1 MIVFQKL
8 RWRNF
13 ISTGN
18 YFNEID
24 FLRHNTTLVCG
35 ENGAGKSTM
44 LDALTYVLFGKSF
57 RGINIPQ
64 LVNGIN
70 DKQSVVEIE
79 FIIGEHEYLVRRG
92 QKPKVFEIFKD
103 GSLIDQDSTSKDYQR
118 VLEEQI
124 LKMSYKSF
132 CQIVILGSSN
142 YIPFM
147 KLPAADRRAV
157 VETLL
162 DIDVFSSMNQILKYR
177 NGSIKDTI
185 RETEYQIELLKTK
198 MVEKEKHIQDIES
211 RSKTSHDL
219 HTKEIKET
227 KKSIEEYEQ
236 QREKLEDQRQE
247 LLNEISDLSKIN
259 ETLSDLQTHS
269 RYTKKEIS
277 DLEKQIDFYDKNSTC
292 PTCNQ
297 KVNNRDELVGVRQEK
312 KAELESE
319 HESILNQIDETK
331 ESLAKIENTLN
342 ESRKIG
348 DIISDINSS
357 ISSAT
362 KYLDKIHTDIER
374 IEEEKIEFEVEKQ
387 NLKNLAEQGKDLV
400 LSRLELI
407 RKKNTCEEAALLLSD
422 TGIKA
427 RIIKHYLP
435 IINKLINHYLT
446 AMDFFCLFILD
457 ERFHETIKSR
467 HREEFSY
474 QNFSEGER
482 LRIDLSLLFAW
493 REVARLRNSTNCNL
507 LILDEVLDSSLDN
520 AGTEEFLKIL
530 RGLDKRM
537 NIFII
542 SHKADQLMDKFDG
555 TLNFKKRN
563 NFSVMS

>member
-8 RWRNF
+8 RYRNF

-18 YFNEID
+18 YFNEIN
-24 FLRHNTTLVCG
+24 FLRHKTTLVCG

-64 LVNGIN
+64 LVNSIN
-70 DKQSVVEIE
+70 DKQSIVEIE
-79 FIIGEHEYLVRRG
+79 FVIGDHEYLVRRG

-103 GSLIDQDSTSKDYQR
+103 GSLIDQDSTTKDYQR

-147 KLPAADRRAV
+147 KMTAADRRSV

-177 NGSIKDTI
+177 NGAIKDSI
-185 RETEYQIELLKTK
+185 RDTEYKIDLLKTK
-198 MVEKEKHIQDIES
+198 IVEKEKHIRDIES
-211 RSKTSHDL
+211 RSQTSHDL
-219 HTKEIKET
+219 HKKEVEET
-227 KKSIEEYEQ
+227 KRSITQYEKE
-236 QREKLEDQRQE
+236 RETLESQRQE
-247 LLNEISDLSKIN
+247 LLSEIADLSKIN

-269 RYTKKEIS
+269 RYTKKEIA
-277 DLEKQIDFYDKNSTC
+277 DLQKQIDFYSKNSTC
-292 PTCNQ
+292 PTCKQN
-297 KVNNRDELVGVRQEK
+297 VNNREDIIGERQEK
-312 KAELESE
+312 IKELEAELESL
-319 HESILNQIDETK
+319 LNQIDDSK
-331 ESLAKIENTLN
+331 ESLSIIENTVD

-348 DIISDINSS
+348 ELVSDINSS
-357 ISSAT
+357 ISSAS
-362 KYLDKIHTDIER
+362 KYLEKIRADIER
-374 IEEEKIEFEVEKQ
+374 IEKEKLEFEVEKQ
-387 NLKNLAEQGKDLV
+387 NLKTLAEQGKDLI
-400 LSRLELI
+400 LNRLDLI
-407 RKKNTCEEAALLLSD
+407 KKKHTCEEAALLLSD
-422 TGIKA
+422 SGIKA
-427 RIIKHYLP
+427 KIIKHYLP
-435 IINKLINHYLT
+435 IINKLINQYLT
-446 AMDFFCLFILD
+446 AMDFFCLFTLD
-457 ERFHETIKSR
+457 ERFNETIKSR

-507 LILDEVLDSSLDN
+507 LILDEVLDSSLDQ

-530 RGLDKRM
+530 RKMDERM

-542 SHKADQLMDKFDG
+542 SHKSDQLMDKFEG

-563 NFSVMS
+563 NFSVMK